1 MSGGGGGGNQVA
13 EEATLF
19 DQGGE
24 AGRPPVEKGREGEGE
39 GMGGGTLDPGKHVAN
54 GIRGSREGGGAEVG
68 RAMGLWAKSRC
79 RSEGEA
85 DGRVGATD
93 KRVDGEGRAEGEK
106 RGGAVDSVQPC
117 LDETPGICVTR

>member
-1 MSGGGGGGNQVA
+1 M
-13 EEATLF
+13 
-19 DQGGE
+19 
-24 AGRPPVEKGREGEGE
+24 
-39 GMGGGTLDPGKHVAN
+39 DPGKHVAN
-54 GIRGSREGGGAEVG
+54 GIRGSSEGGGAEVG

-106 RGGAVDSVQPC
+106 RGGAVDSV
-117 LDETPGICVTR
+117 

>member
-1 MSGGGGGGNQVA
+1 MA

-54 GIRGSREGGGAEVG
+54 GIRGSRERGGAEV
-68 RAMGLWAKSRC
+68 RLWAKSRC